1 MESINTLCPQR
12 TGMGSV
18 TEILDSRHFLWKIS
32 RHQPRPLPK
41 RTPLLMVLMTA
52 SRQQNEHLVT
62 LPFSYLNQMEV
73 IFAKKKK
80 KRGKQYLIN

>member
-1 MESINTLCPQR
+1 MESVNTLCLQR
-12 TGMGSV
+12 TGMVSV
-18 TEILDSRHFLWKIS
+18 TEILDSRHFLWKKS

-62 LPFSYLNQMEV
+62 LFYYLNQMEV
-73 IFAKKKK
+73 IFAKNKKK
-80 KRGKQYLIN
+80 EESNI